1 MQIIEVEELTTTLK
15 LVLNT
20 ELTELNGYLFQN
32 LATIGLPFKFEVTY
46 SLLELIISSPLY
58 LQSYHL
64 GNLSAREVYTKDSI
78 TLKLV
83 CSLN

>member
-32 LATIGLPFKFEVTY
+32 NIWQQSVYHSNLKSHTLYWNLSLA
-46 SLLELIISSPLY
+46 PLY
-58 LQSYHL
+58 IYK
-64 GNLSAREVYTKDSI
+64 VTI
-78 TLKLV
+78 
-83 CSLN
+83 

>member
-32 LATIGLPFKFEVTY
+32 LAKIGLPFKFEVTY
-46 SLLELIISSPLY
+46 SLLELIISSPFIFTKLPSR
-58 LQSYHL
+58 QSFST
-64 GNLSAREVYTKDSI
+64 GSI
-78 TLKLV
+78 HKGFH
-83 CSLN
+83 NA